1 MRYGVTGPPA
11 PAGLLKEAA
20 ARCCSPAWGQSQ
32 FYASTIS
39 KTSQRERGAAMEG
52 PDFSS
57 VHERDH
63 PTFAEQLFGG
73 IFEGFEVLT

>member
-1 MRYGVTGPPA
+1 M
-11 PAGLLKEAA
+11 LLPSMGSEPVLCINNFKDLTE
-20 ARCCSPAWGQSQ
+20 
-32 FYASTIS
+32 
-39 KTSQRERGAAMEG
+39 RERGAAMEG